1 MRKFSRH
8 RPAQYMSLS
17 SVEILQAYF
26 GFTQQDMAILLG
38 VSRTTL
44 AMHGRPGTAVG
55 SERSMPSAAILRLVS
70 LLPNLPPPYGSATEP
85 PAEPAPELADYE
97 RKKLK
102 WRLTEIAIAEYP
114 LQEKLERCQNRL
126 AQARRCL
133 HALPTLRA
141 ALPDE

>member
-1 MRKFSRH
+1 
-8 RPAQYMSLS
+8 
-17 SVEILQAYF
+17 
-26 GFTQQDMAILLG
+26 
-38 VSRTTL
+38 
-44 AMHGRPGTAVG
+44 
-55 SERSMPSAAILRLVS
+55 MPSAAILRLVS
-70 LLPNLPPPYGSATEP
+70 LLPVLPPPHGSATEP

-102 WRLTEIAIAEYP
+102 WRLTEITIAEYP

-141 ALPDE
+141 ALPDEWAQRRLALLEAEAESVLRNDARTPALLTLQLNVLAFEAAEIKRLLSTTD